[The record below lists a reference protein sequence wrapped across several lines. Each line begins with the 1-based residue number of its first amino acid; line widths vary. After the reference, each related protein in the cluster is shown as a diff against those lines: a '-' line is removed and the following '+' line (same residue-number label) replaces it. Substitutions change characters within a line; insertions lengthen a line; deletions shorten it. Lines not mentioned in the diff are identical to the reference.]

1 MITQQLTLVQRELDI
16 LKKHLQEA
24 TLTDFNKKKLLSELA
39 SAQVVSEDKL
49 PENVIGLNS
58 VVHVEE
64 RKSRKSFIFQ
74 IVPPA
79 YADIKKNKIA
89 VSAPIAI
96 ALLGYNTGSTIKWEM
111 PGGVQQFEVL
121 KVTRVNMERAV

>member
-24 TLTDFNKKKLLSELA
+24 ILTDFNKKKLLSELA
-39 SAQVVSEDKL
+39 SAQVVGEDEL
-49 PENVIGLNS
+49 PEDVIGLNS

-96 ALLGYNTGSTIKWEM
+96 ALLGYRTGSTIKWEM
-111 PGGVQQFEVL
+111 PGGVQEFEVL
-121 KVTRVNMERAV
+121 KVTRVDMERVV

>member
-1 MITQQLTLVQRELDI
+1 MITQQLILVQRELDT
-16 LKKHLQEA
+16 LKKYLQE
-24 TLTDFNKKKLLSELA
+24 TILTDFNKKNLLSELA
-39 SAQVVSEDKL
+39 AAQVVNEDDL
-49 PENVIGLNS
+49 PENVIALNS

-79 YADIKKNKIA
+79 SADVKKNKIA

-96 ALLGYNTGSTIKWEM
+96 ALLGYSTGSTIKWEM
-111 PGGVQQFEVL
+111 PGGVQDFEVL
-121 KVTRVNMERAV
+121 KVTRVKEERAV